1 MFSSCAQLRSYQSHR
16 FKLNVWQLLQFSK
29 LYVLR
34 IIQIAT
40 QEASEHGDP
49 TKKDLGD
56 VSIKEDSTTVFTNET
71 QIEVQRIKEDA
82 SSLQNGVDKQQEIS
96 TRNPTECQKTA
107 EKKHQTKKSNFGG
120 LKKGFLL

>member
-1 MFSSCAQLRSYQSHR
+1 M
-16 FKLNVWQLLQFSK
+16 
-29 LYVLR
+29 YVLH
-34 IIQIAT
+34 IIQSAT
-40 QEASEHGDP
+40 QEISEDGDR

-82 SSLQNGVDKQQEIS
+82 SSLQNDVNKQQEIS
-96 TRNPTECQKTA
+96 TRNPTERPKTA